1 MVLQTIRE
9 RLTGIVAIIILALLA
24 IPFAFVG
31 INSYFQSSSTNLV
44 ALVNDQE
51 ITFNEFNQSFM
62 NYRRQAQAYL
72 GDAFDPTQFDG
83 PVARREHLDRMI
95 DEALMKQ
102 AAEKLGL
109 AVDDDSL
116 SERIRSIPAF
126 QVDGVF
132 NADVYQSRVQGQ
144 GMTPSQFEKNLRANM
159 VLDQLPEALGSSSF
173 ATRSETDDFV
183 ALQQQTRT
191 FDAVLVP
198 TDPDAVDANFSDAD
212 LQAWYDAHQQDF
224 RTEEQVVIEYIEL
237 NADDLKTDEEPD
249 EDTLRARYEE
259 QKNRFITP
267 EQRLVSHILIQVAP
281 DADEATRETA
291 RQEAQELADRAR
303 KGEDFAA
310 LAKEYSDDA
319 GSAEKG
325 GDLGWVGPGLMVES
339 FEDAMYKLTKE
350 HPISDPVQTGFG
362 WHVIELRDIRPA
374 TGQTFEEAR
383 PTLLEEARTEGAE
396 RKYLEIADR
405 LVDVVYED
413 PTTLEAAALDTGLP
427 VKTAGPFGR
436 NGEEEGIAANT
447 DVVDAAFSD
456 LVLLQGSV
464 SDPIDLGPNHMVMLR
479 DKEHIP
485 AAVQPLE
492 EVRDKVIAGLRQ
504 QRAGEAA
511 KARADELLAAL
522 NGGQSLADLSGG
534 DGLQVQN
541 VVDALRTTDVPDR
554 EVVQH
559 VFTLAG
565 PAEGETVNAV
575 VPASDGYA
583 VVALSAVKPGE
594 LTKDSLIGREQYRR
608 QIANSSASYEAWA
621 LRRELRDAADIKV
634 FEENLGVS
642 R

>member
-109 AVDDDSL
+109 AVDDDTL
-116 SERIRSIPAF
+116 AERIRSIPAF
-126 QVDGVF
+126 QVDGEF
-132 NADVYQSRVQGQ
+132 NTDLYESRVQGQ
-144 GMTPSQFEKNLRANM
+144 GMTPSQFEKNLRASM
-159 VLDQLPEALGSSSF
+159 VLDQLPGALGDSSF
-173 ATRSETDDFV
+173 ATRSETDQFV
-183 ALQQQTRT
+183 SLQQQKRT
-191 FDAVLVP
+191 FDAVVVP
-198 TDPDAVDANFSDAD
+198 TDPDAIDTNFSDED
-212 LQAWYDAHQQDF
+212 VQAWYDEHKQEF
-224 RTEEQVVIEYIEL
+224 RTKEQVVIEYIEL
-237 NADDLKTDEEPD
+237 NADELKTDEEPD
-249 EDTLRARYEE
+249 DATLRAKYEE
-259 QKNRFITP
+259 QKARFITP

-291 RQEAQELADRAR
+291 KQEAQELADRAR

-310 LAKEYSDDA
+310 LAKQYSDDA

-325 GDLGWVGPGLMVES
+325 GDLGWVGPGLMTES
-339 FEDAMYKLTKE
+339 FEDAMYKLTRE

-383 PTLLEEARTEGAE
+383 PALLEEARSEAAE

-427 VKTAGPFGR
+427 IKTAGPFSRDG
-436 NGEEEGIAANT
+436 GEGIAANT

-492 EVRDKVIAGLRQ
+492 DVRDQVITGLRQ
-504 QRAGEAA
+504 QRAGKAA

-522 NGGQSLADLSGG
+522 NGGQSLADLTADS
-534 DGLQVQN
+534 GLQVQN
-541 VVDALRTTDVPDR
+541 VVDALRSTDVPDHD
-554 EVVQH
+554 VVQH
-559 VFTLAG
+559 VFTLAS
-565 PAEGETVNAV
+565 PAEGKTVNAV
-575 VPASDGYA
+575 VPASNGYA
-583 VVALSAVKPGE
+583 VVSLSAVKAGE
-594 LTKDSLIGREQYRR
+594 LAKDSPLGREQYRR

-634 FEENLGVS
+634 FEENLGVA